1 MRNAVSNK
9 GKNKTAYHV
18 FQKQSSSNAQKIRGN
33 VSAVNY
39 YSMNITNF
47 TMSTQSQIK
56 IN

>member
-1 MRNAVSNK
+1 MSNAALNK
-9 GKNKTAYHV
+9 GKNKTTNNDC
-18 FQKQSSSNAQKIRGN
+18 QKQSSSNVQKTRGN
-33 VSAVNY
+33 ISAVNY